1 MTEHVDLVLE
11 ELTEIENKSVS
22 TPMTRLTVAIVNRL
36 FEEAKN
42 K

>member
-11 ELTEIENKSVS
+11 ELAEIKNKPVS
-22 TPMTRLTVAIVNRL
+22 TPMTRLTVAIVNCIL
-36 FEEAKN
+36 EEAKN